1 MKTYYYT
8 KFLTVFFTLILFSF
22 TSYSQE
28 TDEKVEDAKEEKA
41 DKKKKKKTY
50 SDIVNDKTITDAGL
64 FDVHKVEDKYY
75 YEINDSL
82 LGRDMLMVTRIVNM
96 SKEISISRHKMSEQV
111 LSWQKFDNHILLK
124 EISYSNYASDSL
136 PIKEAV
142 SNANFEPIIA
152 SFKIEV
158 ENKDKNSVVIDVT
171 DLYKKDIK
179 SFGYPQSSRKRNKI
193 TGLDT
198 KLSFIESI
206 RSFPMNV
213 EAKHIKTYKSS
224 EAKNGQIS
232 MLLNNSMILLAKV
245 PMKRRYYDER
255 VGWFT
260 TSQTDYGI
268 DNQEAETV
276 KYLDRWR
283 LEVKDEDIEK
293 FKKGEL
299 VKPKK
304 PIVYYI
310 DRATP
315 KKWRKYL
322 KQGIEDWQAAFE
334 VAGFKNAILAKDPP
348 SKEEDPDWSPEDIRY
363 SVVRYLASPT
373 LNANGPHVSDPRS
386 GEIIE
391 SDINWYHNIM
401 KLLRNWYF
409 VQTSAVDP
417 EARGIEFKNEL
428 MGELLRFVSAH
439 EVGHTLGLPHNM
451 GSSSAFPV
459 DSLRSATF
467 TQKYGTAPSI
477 MDYARFNYIA
487 QPGDEGVALIPSH
500 WESPNVGVY
509 DKFSVMW
516 GYKPILDVSEE
527 EEKDIL
533 KKWII
538 DKEDDMMY
546 RFGPSGGIDPSSQ
559 TEDLGDNA
567 IKASEYGIKNLKR
580 IIPEL
585 MEWTTEDGETYD
597 ELEYMYGQ
605 VLGQFRR
612 YMGHVAAN
620 IGGVYQYYKT
630 SDQKG
635 AVYTHVDKNYQK
647 ACVAFLNQHLFETPY
662 WIINKD
668 ILNKIE
674 YAGTTN
680 RIRSMQSSYLNR
692 VLDFGRMA
700 RIIENEALNGSN
712 SYSLTEMMSDLKD
725 GIWPELITDE
735 YYTSEKKRR
744 IMQKNDVYRRNLQK
758 SYIKRLGYIMK
769 NEQEQ
774 SSRSGWGD
782 YTTAVK
788 VDVSDIRSVTMGTLS
803 DLKKDLQRVVRK
815 YRSSIKGSSKDKLIK
830 DHLNYCITM
839 IDEAMGNL
847 YYIEYTN

>member
-50 SDIVNDKTITDAGL
+50 SDIVNDKTITDTGL

-158 ENKDKNSVVIDVT
+158 KNKDKNSVVIDVT

-206 RSFPMNV
+206 RSFPMNI

-299 VKPKK
+299 VEPKK

-509 DKFSVMW
+509 DRFSVMW
-516 GYKPILDVSEE
+516 GYKPIHDASEE
-527 EEKDIL
+527 EEKNIL

-559 TEDLGDNA
+559 TEDLGDDA

-612 YMGHVAAN
+612 YMGHVATN
-620 IGGVYQYYKT
+620 IGGIYQYYKT

-662 WIINKD
+662 WMINKD
-668 ILNKIE
+668 ILDKIE

-700 RIIENEALNGSN
+700 RIIENEALNGLN
-712 SYSLTEMMSDLKD
+712 SYSLVEMMSDLKD
-725 GIWPELITDE
+725 GIWSEL
-735 YYTSEKKRR
+735 
-744 IMQKNDVYRRNLQK
+744 KNNKSIDVYRRNLQK
-758 SYIKRLGYIMK
+758 SYISRLGYIMK
-769 NEQEQ
+769 NEQ
-774 SSRSGWGD
+774 SSRPGWGD
-782 YTTAVK
+782 YITTIK
-788 VDVSDIRSVTMGTLS
+788 VDVSDIRSVTMGTLL
-803 DLKKDLQRVVRK
+803 DLKKDLKKAVKRYSDK
-815 YRSSIKGSSKDKLIK
+815 GIKS
-830 DHLNYCITM
+830 HLNYCITM
-839 IDEAMGNL
+839 IDEAMENL

>member
-50 SDIVNDKTITDAGL
+50 SDIVNDKTITDTGL

-142 SNANFEPIIA
+142 SNANFEPIIT

-206 RSFPMNV
+206 RSFPMNI
-213 EAKHIKTYKSS
+213 ESKHIKTYKSS

-299 VKPKK
+299 VEPKK

-516 GYKPILDVSEE
+516 GYKPIHDASEE
-527 EEKDIL
+527 EEKNIL

-612 YMGHVAAN
+612 YMGHVATN

-647 ACVAFLNQHLFETPY
+647 ACVTFLNQHLFKTPY
-662 WIINKD
+662 WMINKD
-668 ILNKIE
+668 ILDKIE

-700 RIIENEALNGSN
+700 RIIENEALNGLN
-712 SYSLTEMMSDLKD
+712 SYSLVEMMSDLKD
-725 GIWPELITDE
+725 GIWSEL
-735 YYTSEKKRR
+735 
-744 IMQKNDVYRRNLQK
+744 KNNKSIDVYRRNLQK
-758 SYIKRLGYIMK
+758 SYISRLGYIMK
-769 NEQEQ
+769 NEQ
-774 SSRSGWGD
+774 SSRPGWGD
-782 YTTAVK
+782 YITTIK
-788 VDVSDIRSVTMGTLS
+788 VNVSDIRSVTMGTLL
-803 DLKKDLQRVVRK
+803 DLKKDLKKAVKRYSDKV
-815 YRSSIKGSSKDKLIK
+815 IKS
-830 DHLNYCITM
+830 HLDYCIKM

-847 YYIEYTN
+847 SYIEYNN

>member
-8 KFLTVFFTLILFSF
+8 KFLTVFFALILFSF

-41 DKKKKKKTY
+41 DKKKTY
-50 SDIVNDKTITDAGL
+50 SDIVNDKTITDTGL

-158 ENKDKNSVVIDVT
+158 ENKEKNSVVIDVT

-206 RSFPMNV
+206 RSFPMNI

-299 VKPKK
+299 VEPKK

-315 KKWRKYL
+315 KKWRKYI

-334 VAGFKNAILAKDPP
+334 AAGFKNAILAKDPP

-516 GYKPILDVSEE
+516 GYKPIHNASEE
-527 EEKDIL
+527 EEKNIL

-559 TEDLGDNA
+559 TEDLGDDA

-612 YMGHVAAN
+612 YMGHVATN

-662 WIINKD
+662 WMINKD
-668 ILNKIE
+668 ILDKIE

-700 RIIENEALNGSN
+700 RIIENEALNGLN
-712 SYSLTEMMSDLKD
+712 SYSLVEMMSDLKD
-725 GIWPELITDE
+725 GIWSEL
-735 YYTSEKKRR
+735 
-744 IMQKNDVYRRNLQK
+744 KNNKSIDVYRRNLQK
-758 SYIKRLGYIMK
+758 SYISRLGYIMK
-769 NEQEQ
+769 NEQ
-774 SSRSGWGD
+774 SSRPGWGD
-782 YTTAVK
+782 YITTIK
-788 VDVSDIRSVTMGTLS
+788 VDVSDIRSVTMGALL
-803 DLKKDLQRVVRK
+803 DLKKDLKKAVKRYSDK
-815 YRSSIKGSSKDKLIK
+815 GIKS
-830 DHLNYCITM
+830 HLNYCITM
-839 IDEAMGNL
+839 IDEAMENL